1 LREKFR
7 LLVFGTAGGCAA
19 LVAAGV
25 RILNVIEKVRAAFAA
40 VVAAGSLGL
49 GGINGLA
56 QDAPPVDTAL
66 VVSVDVSNSVDEGR
80 YKLQMEGIAKALED
94 PGVIEAITGGSG
106 GGILFSMVTWA
117 DTPSFVIP
125 WIRIANKADALA
137 AAKRVRSLPQQGGEF
152 TCMTRMLRSANDKI
166 VPQIPA
172 KASRII
178 IDVSGDGP
186 DNCNA
191 DEPIEKVRNELVG
204 NGVTINGLPIL
215 LDTPEDSAFLPK
227 AVPGGPP
234 PLEQWYREHVMGG
247 PSSFVLPALGYGDF
261 ERAIRQKFVI
271 EVSGLASSPEYS
283 VATSKR

>member
-1 LREKFR
+1 
-7 LLVFGTAGGCAA
+7 
-19 LVAAGV
+19 
-25 RILNVIEKVRAAFAA
+25 
-40 VVAAGSLGL
+40 
-49 GGINGLA
+49 
-56 QDAPPVDTAL
+56 
-66 VVSVDVSNSVDEGR
+66 
-80 YKLQMEGIAKALED
+80 
-94 PGVIEAITGGSG
+94 
-106 GGILFSMVTWA
+106 
-117 DTPSFVIP
+117 
-125 WIRIANKADALA
+125 
-137 AAKRVRSLPQQGGEF
+137 
-152 TCMTRMLRSANDKI
+152 MTRMLRSANDKI

-172 KASRII
+172 KASRVI

-191 DEPIEKVRNELVG
+191 DEPIEQVRNELVG
-204 NGVTINGLPIL
+204 NGVTINGLPII

-271 EVSGLASSPEYS
+271 EVSGLASPPEYS